1 MAEYLIGSCRC
12 LLTFHCIIIA
22 EEDAVM
28 FTFVLQML
36 TFFEWQ
42 NLYVVIPM
50 KSFIISKILN
60 EIIRERE
67 KDREEDR
74 QTETKRQRETETE
87 TERQRDRDIERQRQR
102 EGERER
108 AAKSCSKKQLF

>member
-1 MAEYLIGSCRC
+1 MVEYLIGSCRC

-42 NLYVVIPM
+42 NLYIVIPM

-74 QTETKRQRETETE
+74 QTETKRQRETERDRDRDRE
-87 TERQRDRDIERQRQR
+87 TERQRDRET
-102 EGERER
+102 ET
-108 AAKSCSKKQLF
+108 